1 MAFIARTCRWKHAL
15 HTDPPSKRLHRDVV
29 AVPHRSHVRST
40 REGAD
45 AGVARAG
52 EASGAIVDSV
62 VSRARASTV
71 TSPRE
76 VSMSMNFDGVFSGR
90 RMARDARRARE
101 ARARVTTATECD
113 ARVDCRS
120 IDANDRRG
128 RRGDASRARP
138 IGAIDARKS
147 LASIPWRVLVDDAS
161 RRAVDDDEGTS
172 TCV

>member
-1 MAFIARTCRWKHAL
+1 L

-29 AVPHRSHVRST
+29 AVPHRSHVRTT

-45 AGVARAG
+45 AGAPRVGAAL
-52 EASGAIVDSV
+52 GAIVDSV

-76 VSMSMNFDGVFSGR
+76 VSMSRNFDGVFSGR
-90 RMARDARRARE
+90 RMARDARRARD
-101 ARARVTTATECD
+101 ARARVTTATARI

-128 RRGDASRARP
+128 RRGDASRART

-147 LASIPWRVLVDDAS
+147 LASIPRRVLVDDAS

>member
-52 EASGAIVDSV
+52 AASGAIVDSV

-128 RRGDASRARP
+128 GRGDASRARS
-138 IGAIDARKS
+138 IDAIDARKS
-147 LASIPWRVLVDDAS
+147 LASVPSRLFVDDAS
-161 RRAVDDDEGTS
+161 RRAVDDDEGAS

>member
-1 MAFIARTCRWKHAL
+1 
-15 HTDPPSKRLHRDVV
+15 
-29 AVPHRSHVRST
+29 
-40 REGAD
+40 
-45 AGVARAG
+45 
-52 EASGAIVDSV
+52 
-62 VSRARASTV
+62 
-71 TSPRE
+71 
-76 VSMSMNFDGVFSGR
+76 MSMNFDGVFSGR
-90 RMARDARRARE
+90 RMARDTRRARD
-101 ARARVTTATECD
+101 ARARVTTATARI

>member
-1 MAFIARTCRWKHAL
+1 
-15 HTDPPSKRLHRDVV
+15 
-29 AVPHRSHVRST
+29 
-40 REGAD
+40 
-45 AGVARAG
+45 
-52 EASGAIVDSV
+52 
-62 VSRARASTV
+62 
-71 TSPRE
+71 
-76 VSMSMNFDGVFSGR
+76 MSMNFDGVFSGR

-101 ARARVTTATECD
+101 ARARVTTATECH

-147 LASIPWRVLVDDAS
+147 LASVPSRLFVDDAS
-161 RRAVDDDEGTS
+161 RRAVDDDEGAS